1 MFKLAVDVALECISS
16 SSSDNASGDDGDCPA
31 SLLPLQRY
39 IYSSRCT
46 IFSPKLATDKQIF
59 VPRILIGKG

>member
-16 SSSDNASGDDGDCPA
+16 SSSDDASGDDGDCPA
-31 SLLPLQRY
+31 SLLPCRG

-59 VPRILIGKG
+59 VPRILIGKR